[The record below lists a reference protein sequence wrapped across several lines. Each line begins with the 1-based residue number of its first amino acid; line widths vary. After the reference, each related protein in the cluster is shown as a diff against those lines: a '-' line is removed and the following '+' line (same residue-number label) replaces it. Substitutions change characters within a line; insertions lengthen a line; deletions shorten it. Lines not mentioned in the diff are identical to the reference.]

1 VAPEMDMSKFK
12 LLGTIL
18 VHGFMVCGFLP
29 NRIAFPSIVTILLGS
44 EAKISDT
51 ILVESFIDFL
61 SVHDGSLVRNAVTAK
76 SLTPNM
82 TSDLINLLSRFECK
96 EIPSSSNLVR
106 LLAVAARHLFLGKA
120 FSILFTMR
128 LGVPKALHGFWNKYS
143 VEELFELYKALNA
156 STSAVLK
163 RITEPADMNAAQ
175 ARTFSYLLT
184 YIGNMKY
191 NELRLFIRFVTGSS
205 VMTAQDITVYFNYLS
220 GLQRRPISH
229 TCDSGLQ
236 LPVEYSTFPEF
247 EQEFS
252 AVLANEQSWIM
263 DSV

>member
-1 VAPEMDMSKFK
+1 M
-12 LLGTIL
+12 
-18 VHGFMVCGFLP
+18 
-29 NRIAFPSIVTILLGS
+29 
-44 EAKISDT
+44 
-51 ILVESFIDFL
+51 
-61 SVHDGSLVRNAVTAK
+61 
-76 SLTPNM
+76 TP
-82 TSDLINLLSRFECK
+82 DLINLLNARKFPPLQTSGNSLLFKPRETVGCK
-96 EIPSSSNLVR
+96 ALI
-106 LLAVAARHLFLGKA
+106 LGEG
-120 FSILFTMR
+120 FQYSVHN
-128 LGVPKALHGFWNKYS
+128 VPKALHEFWNKYS